1 MSASSHEKRQ
11 QLRSISTVSDFVR
24 ESLQKRCLDDD
35 LIYINTLV
43 ESTRSTRKRDSYL
56 GMIAILEYM
65 LADTAQGISSFM
77 AFQEAYD
84 LFMAYQDTTSYSK
97 ETFRDKLLHPEEGIA
112 VCYVV
117 HPTTGERYLV
127 LRPHHI
133 NMENFLVQLTDDF

>member
-1 MSASSHEKRQ
+1 MSAGSHEKRQ

-24 ESLQKRCLDDD
+24 VSLQKRCLDDN

-77 AFQEAYD
+77 AFEEAYD
-84 LFMAYQDTTSYSK
+84 LFMAYQDITSYMQQ
-97 ETFRDKLLHPEEGIA
+97 RDFQRQIA
-112 VCYVV
+112 SS
-117 HPTTGERYLV
+117 
-127 LRPHHI
+127 
-133 NMENFLVQLTDDF
+133 